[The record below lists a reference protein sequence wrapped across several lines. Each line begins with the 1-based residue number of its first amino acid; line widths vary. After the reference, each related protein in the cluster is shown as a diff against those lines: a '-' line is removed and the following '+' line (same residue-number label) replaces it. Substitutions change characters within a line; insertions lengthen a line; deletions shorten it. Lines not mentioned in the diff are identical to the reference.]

1 MVVAINLT
9 GVKSIVSVPWPQNI
23 LGIQSTRVPDCFGDT
38 PIRGAAVM
46 PRVRRFVRRQNARFT
61 EETIFFSEEDP
72 YKAAQ
77 FLFNQKK
84 SRNPKTDDVRQD

>member
-1 MVVAINLT
+1 MVVAINFT

-23 LGIQSTRVPDCFGDT
+23 LGAQLTHVPDAFGDT
-38 PIRGAAVM
+38 PIRRAAVM

-61 EETIFFSEEDP
+61 EETIFFSEGDP

-77 FLFNQKK
+77 FFFNQKK
-84 SRNPKTDDVRQD
+84 SRNPKTDDVCQD

>member
-1 MVVAINLT
+1 
-9 GVKSIVSVPWPQNI
+9 
-23 LGIQSTRVPDCFGDT
+23 
-38 PIRGAAVM
+38 M
-46 PRVRRFVRRQNARFT
+46 PCVRRFVRRQNARFA

-84 SRNPKTDDVRQD
+84 KSRNPKTDDVRQD

>member
-1 MVVAINLT
+1 
-9 GVKSIVSVPWPQNI
+9 
-23 LGIQSTRVPDCFGDT
+23 
-38 PIRGAAVM
+38 M
-46 PRVRRFVRRQNARFT
+46 PCVRRFVRRQNARFA

-84 SRNPKTDDVRQD
+84 KSWNPKTDDVRQD

>member
-1 MVVAINLT
+1 
-9 GVKSIVSVPWPQNI
+9 
-23 LGIQSTRVPDCFGDT
+23 
-38 PIRGAAVM
+38 M

>member
-1 MVVAINLT
+1 
-9 GVKSIVSVPWPQNI
+9 
-23 LGIQSTRVPDCFGDT
+23 
-38 PIRGAAVM
+38 M
-46 PRVRRFVRRQNARFT
+46 PCVRRFVRRQNARFA

-84 SRNPKTDDVRQD
+84 KVAESENRRCTPGLTPALHMETFKTETA